1 MSNIQLPDKFN
12 RQVGSL
18 VILRIFIGWHLLYEG
33 LIKLANPNWS
43 SKIFLTQ
50 SKGLFSGFFH
60 WLASSESLLQLV
72 DNLNM
77 YGLIFIGLGLIL
89 GLLHKTTLISGI
101 VLIGLYY
108 LALPPFVG
116 LKYDIPMEGTYLFIN
131 KNLIEIVAMFV
142 LLYFPTNKII
152 GLDRIVDQLRGNK
165 DT

>member
-1 MSNIQLPDKFN
+1 MSMIQLPDKFN

-33 LIKLANPNWS
+33 LIKVANPNWS

-50 SKGLFSGFFH
+50 SKGIFSGFFH
-60 WLASSESLLQLV
+60 LLASNESLLHLV

-89 GLLHKTTLISGI
+89 GVFHKTTLISGI

-108 LALPPFVG
+108 LALPPFIG
-116 LKYDIPMEGTYLFIN
+116 LKYDIPMEGSYLFIN

-142 LLYFPTNKII
+142 LLNFPTNKII
-152 GLDRIVDQLRGNK
+152 GLDRLVYRMRGVK
-165 DT
+165 GT